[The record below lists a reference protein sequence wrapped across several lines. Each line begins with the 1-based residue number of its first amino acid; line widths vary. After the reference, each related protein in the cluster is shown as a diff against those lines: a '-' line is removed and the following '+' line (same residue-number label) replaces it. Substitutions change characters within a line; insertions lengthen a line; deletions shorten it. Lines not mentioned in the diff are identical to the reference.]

1 MFVVYNFDQTTKK
14 PFLLLFFI
22 STLGFSQDKFIE
34 VLVNDTIVLK
44 PISFEFVIN
53 SDIGYDYEEMNK
65 KNRTELIQLSDKKV
79 FDFLKKGNYEFEEN
93 QFNILFASL
102 SESQPKRYTVFIPD
116 LKSKENFLESIKNT
130 SGIEYF
136 LTNTNYE
143 QNELTDERIYSKL
156 LEKADKRAEILGR
169 VKNLKIVE
177 MVEISESKA
186 SETLFSDFM
195 GNLMSRGSA
204 LDDVTTT
211 FLNEKGVLRKSI
223 SVKYKVE

>member
-1 MFVVYNFDQTTKK
+1 MKK
-14 PFLLLFFI
+14 TFLLLFFI

-53 SDIGYDYEEMNK
+53 SDIVYEYEEMNK
-65 KNRTELIQLSDKKV
+65 KNRTELIQESDKKV
-79 FDFLKKGNYEFEEN
+79 LDFLKKGNYEFEEN
-93 QFNILFASL
+93 QLNILFASL

-116 LKSKENFLESIKNT
+116 LKSKENFVDRVKNT
-130 SGIEYF
+130 DGIEYF

-169 VKNLKIVE
+169 IKNLKIIE
-177 MVEISESKA
+177 IVEISESKA

-195 GNLMSRGSA
+195 GNLMARGSA
-204 LDDVTTT
+204 LDDLTTT